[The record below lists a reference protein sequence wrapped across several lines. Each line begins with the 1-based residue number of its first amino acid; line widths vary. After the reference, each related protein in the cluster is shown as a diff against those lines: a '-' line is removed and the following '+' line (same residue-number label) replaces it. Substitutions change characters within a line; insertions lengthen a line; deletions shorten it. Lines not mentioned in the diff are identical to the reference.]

1 MIAMVTLPPTIPDRV
16 VKAFWAKV
24 VKDPSPDGCWIF
36 TGAISSPDGYG
47 RINFR
52 VDGKQYS
59 VSAHRFALMLSG
71 VDIADA
77 EVVADHRCNEP
88 LCVRVG
94 CTHVIASTRAANMGY
109 ASRTGRARGT
119 RPGLD
124 TQTRSRVQRSRDVRA
139 AVADGW
145 DETAYRLAAQ
155 RPVNPLGQPSLFDTP
170 RKVSRKGE
178 P

>member
-1 MIAMVTLPPTIPDRV
+1 MTRLPVAIPNRV
-16 VKAFWAKV
+16 VESFWGKV
-24 VKDPSPDGCWIF
+24 VKSQSPDGCWIF

-71 VDIADA
+71 VDISDS

-88 LCVRVG
+88 LCVR
-94 CTHVIASTRAANMGY
+94 CHPRHVIASTRDANARY
-109 ASRTGRARGT
+109 ASLTGRARGQK
-119 RPGLD
+119 PGLD

-145 DETAYRLAAQ
+145 NAEAYALAAR
-155 RPVNPLGQPSLFDTP
+155 RPVNPLEQPKLF
-170 RKVSRKGE
+170 
-178 P
+178 